1 MSFERNERLYANFFV
16 QQTLFI
22 GNYITE
28 MTRDRCERP
37 TVPLAHVLRLF
48 TRSLKLA
55 YRRDYALTRA
65 NVEDVWMPRK
75 TFANLIYIYDFR
87 FLNFIYRGS
96 RAKLCYWIKVPS
108 RVAALLK
115 RIEFLQRVFLREVL
129 PLGMSSKLRR
139 GYTGFESLLRA
150 KVELEFISS
159 RSYR

>member
-75 TFANLIYIYDFR
+75 TFANRIYIYDFR

-115 RIEFLQRVFLREVL
+115 RIEFL
-129 PLGMSSKLRR
+129 
-139 GYTGFESLLRA
+139 
-150 KVELEFISS
+150 
-159 RSYR
+159 

>member
-1 MSFERNERLYANFFV
+1 MDAQKDF
-16 QQTLFI
+16 
-22 GNYITE
+22 
-28 MTRDRCERP
+28 CEP
-37 TVPLAHVLRLF
+37 
-48 TRSLKLA
+48 
-55 YRRDYALTRA
+55 Y
-65 NVEDVWMPRK
+65 
-75 TFANLIYIYDFR
+75 IYIYDFR
-87 FLNFIYRGS
+87 FFNFIYRGS
-96 RAKLCYWIKVPS
+96 KLYMKLIERAKLCYWIKVPS